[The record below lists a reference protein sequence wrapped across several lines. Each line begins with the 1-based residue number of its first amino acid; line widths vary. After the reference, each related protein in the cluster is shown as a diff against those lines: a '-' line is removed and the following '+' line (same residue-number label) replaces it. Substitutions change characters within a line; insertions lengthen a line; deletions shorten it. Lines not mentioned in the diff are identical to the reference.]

1 MGRRHFSA
9 EFKLEAASLVLDQ
22 GYSVPEAC
30 ASLNVGDT
38 ALRRWVKQ
46 ARAEREGSVPMGHA
60 PLTAEHR
67 RIAELEAKVKRLEQ
81 EKAILKKATALFVE
95 DETRHS
101 R

>member
-9 EFKLEAASLVLDQ
+9 EFKLEAARLVLDQ

-30 ASLNVGDT
+30 ASHNVGVT

-46 ARAEREGSVPMGHA
+46 ARAEREGTVPTGNA

-67 RIAELEAKVKRLEQ
+67 RISELEAKVKRLEQ